1 VDNDQVLLVLLAV
14 RMQGGQAPA
23 TGDLLKPLKAGIN
36 LAREKG
42 LLSETTASLPST
54 NKAGKT
60 IMKKTA
66 VLALSEQGENFLRQA
81 ASPESLQKGLEA
93 DRLALREEILKAVSA
108 KGGKG
113 KMDLAK
119 EWAGLTKAVTDLAKR
134 LEKVE
139 AALQNQGQEGLV
151 EKIDQAFASLQK
163 RLEKPLA
170 LPSVPSVPIGTQPP
184 KVPPKA
190 EDWGDEVVRMV
201 TEQKQ
206 RNSFQR
212 LTLPQIFDK
221 LRAKHPDLTLG
232 QFHDGLRRL
241 QDARRLRLG
250 PYTQALATLDD
261 PRNALF
267 LDREVKFY
275 VELP

>member
-1 VDNDQVLLVLLAV
+1 MDNDQVLLVLLAV

-23 TGDLLKPLKAGIN
+23 TGDLLKPLKTGVK
-36 LAREKG
+36 LARDKG
-42 LLSETTASLPST
+42 LLTESTASLPST

-60 IMKKTA
+60 TVKKTV
-66 VLALSEQGENFLRQA
+66 VLGLSEHGENFLRQN
-81 ASPESLQKGLEA
+81 ASPESLSATAAGQMQ
-93 DRLALREEILKAVSA
+93 ALREEVLKAVYA

-113 KMDLAK
+113 KTDLSK
-119 EWAGLTKAVTDLAKR
+119 EWAGLAKAVSDLGKR

-139 AALQNQGQEGLV
+139 TALQNQGQEGLV
-151 EKIDQAFASLQK
+151 EKIDQAFAALQK
-163 RLEKPLA
+163 RLEKPLTIT
-170 LPSVPSVPIGTQPP
+170 SVQSAPIASQPP
-184 KVPPKA
+184 KLPAKA
-190 EDWGDEVVRMV
+190 DEWGEEVIRMV
-201 TEQKQ
+201 AEQKQ

-212 LTLPQIFDK
+212 LTLPQIFEK
-221 LRAKHPDLTLG
+221 LRPKHPDLTLG
-232 QFHDGLRRL
+232 LFHDGLRRL
-241 QDARRLRLG
+241 QDEKRLRLG